1 MTMDEIR
8 ASDKVT
14 LTPIDISE
22 VLGSHPKT
30 IHDTAIK
37 RPDLIGY
44 KFTFVGNRMKISRKS
59 FIDFIDGRD
68 NDA

>member
-8 ASDKVT
+8 ASGKAILSPLDV
-14 LTPIDISE
+14 SE

-30 IHDTAIK
+30 IHDTAMK

-59 FIDFIDGRD
+59 FIEFIDGGST
-68 NDA
+68 NA

>member
-8 ASDKVT
+8 NCEKLT
-14 LTPIDISE
+14 LSPMDISE
-22 VLGSHPKT
+22 VMGSNPHT
-30 IHDTAIK
+30 IHDTAMK

-59 FIDFIDGRD
+59 FIEFIDGGS
-68 NDA
+68 NNA

>member
-8 ASDKVT
+8 KSDKHCLSPLDV
-14 LTPIDISE
+14 SS

-30 IHDTAIK
+30 IHDTAMK

>member
-1 MTMDEIR
+1 VTMDEIR
-8 ASDKVT
+8 ASDKET
-14 LTPIDISE
+14 LTPMDISG

-30 IHDTAIK
+30 IHDTAMK

-59 FIDFIDGRD
+59 FIEFIDGGT
-68 NDA
+68 NNA

>member
-8 ASDKVT
+8 RSEKYF
-14 LTPIDISE
+14 LSPQDISA
-22 VLGSHPKT
+22 VMGSHPKT
-30 IHDTAIK
+30 IHDTAMN

-59 FIDFIDGRD
+59 FIEFIDGG
-68 NDA
+68 NNNA